1 MKLNNKILSEMIE
14 QMFYSNETVITEA
27 AEVADTK
34 EKRIVLPKFSLSETW
49 GQKKT
54 TDGEVIKNLV
64 NDLMSKIQGKS
75 IVEKINSINNFVVDC
90 DESCVDGKKVPE
102 ILANL
107 VFLDT
112 LTALMNDYNPQ
123 TAGTLFEP
131 FLAALIGGTQIR
143 IGRGEETKIEDI
155 ETSQGSGLS
164 VKFISPATP
173 TNGSRNLLRQYI
185 DVKGSL
191 DYLVAVKYPNEIVF
205 HQFTVGEGA
214 DFTPEEFPISP
225 KNLRPFQ
232 VVTLKYGTKSQLR
245 GIANKYVGRL
255 GERLT
260 SIYSE
265 LDQLSKNINDYFVND
280 NTDSAKAANRNAT
293 AIKQKTS
300 ENL

>member
-14 QMFYSNETVITEA
+14 QMFYDNETVITEA

-34 EKRIVLPKFSLSETW
+34 ERRIVLPKFSLSETW

-54 TDGEVIKNLV
+54 ADREVI
-64 NDLMSKIQGKS
+64 NDFMSKIQGKN
-75 IVEKINSINNFVVDC
+75 IVEKVNSINFVVDC

-107 VFLDT
+107 IFLDT
-112 LTALMNDYNPQ
+112 LTALMSDYNPQ

-164 VKFISPATP
+164 VKLLSPATP
-173 TNGSRNLLRQYI
+173 VRGSRNLLRQYI
-185 DVKGSL
+185 DLKGSL
-191 DYLVAVKYPNEIVF
+191 DYLVAVKYPSEIVF
-205 HQFTVGEGA
+205 HRFTVGDSV
-214 DFTPEEFPISP
+214 DFTPEQFPISP
-225 KNLRPFQ
+225 VKLKPFQ
-232 VVTLKYGTKSQLR
+232 VATLKYGTESQLR
-245 GIANKYVGRL
+245 SIANKYVGRL

-265 LDQLSKNINDYFVND
+265 LDQLSKNINDYFIND
-280 NTDSAKAANRNAT
+280 NTASAKAANRNAT
-293 AIKQKTS
+293 IIKQKTS

>member
-14 QMFYSNETVITEA
+14 QMFYDNETVITEA

-54 TDGEVIKNLV
+54 ADREVI
-64 NDLMSKIQGKS
+64 NDFMSKIQGKN
-75 IVEKINSINNFVVDC
+75 IVEKVNSINNFVVDC

-112 LTALMNDYNPQ
+112 LTALMSDYNPQ

-164 VKFISPATP
+164 VKLLSPATP
-173 TNGSRNLLRQYI
+173 VRGSRNLLHQYI
-185 DVKGSL
+185 DLKGSL
-191 DYLVAVKYPNEIVF
+191 DYLVAVKYPSEIVF
-205 HQFTVGEGA
+205 HRFTVGDSA
-214 DFTPEEFPISP
+214 DFTPEQFPISP
-225 KNLRPFQ
+225 VKLKPFQ
-232 VVTLKYGTKSQLR
+232 VATLKYGTESQLR
-245 GIANKYVGRL
+245 SIANKYVGRL

-265 LDQLSKNINDYFVND
+265 LDQLSKNINDYFIND
-280 NTDSAKAANRNAT
+280 NTASAKAANRNAT
-293 AIKQKTS
+293 IIKQKTS